1 MNPIKIVRLLLFTI
15 LLSSCASSSKLKKTS
30 FEINPGM
37 SKSEVINIMGIPSN
51 RQFKTDDNGVFYE
64 ALQWD
69 LGWHSGLTSDFS
81 NKDMLVVYFKKNIV
95 TDLDNYVAYY
105 GKIMMVKWEER
116 PDFIFEKRNR

>member
-1 MNPIKIVRLLLFTI
+1 MNPIKIVSLLLFTI
-15 LLSSCASSSKLKKTS
+15 LLSSCASNSKLKKTS

-37 SKSEVINIMGIPSN
+37 SRSEVINIMGIPSN

-69 LGWHSGLTSDFS
+69 LGSLFGWTSDYR
-81 NKDMLVVYFKKNIV
+81 NRDMLVVYFKKNIV

-105 GKIMMVKWEER
+105 GIIMMVKWEER